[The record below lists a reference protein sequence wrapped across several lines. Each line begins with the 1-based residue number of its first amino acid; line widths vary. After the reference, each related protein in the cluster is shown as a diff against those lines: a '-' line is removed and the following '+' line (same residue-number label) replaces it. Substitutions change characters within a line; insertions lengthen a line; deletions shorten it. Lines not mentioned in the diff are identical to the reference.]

1 MTLPAP
7 KELLRS
13 VYRNLDFGAVL
24 DEFPEMD
31 REDIKDF
38 FRDIESRFP
47 DSHEHEP
54 EGTIRPEDHCGGAA
68 EEVALYFD
76 GGSRGNPGPAG
87 CGYVIA
93 SPLGVELARGKKYL
107 GNQTNNV
114 AEYEGLVT
122 GLNAALRMGAKRI
135 TIKSDSQLVV
145 FQLQGRYRV
154 KAANLK
160 PLYEQ
165 AKALLSRFQSWQIQH
180 VYRAENSL
188 ADGLANE
195 AMDRGA

>member
-7 KELLRS
+7 KDLLRS

-31 REDIKDF
+31 RDELKIF
-38 FRDIESRFP
+38 FRDLSSRFP
-47 DSHEHEP
+47 DSHE
-54 EGTIRPEDHCGGAA
+54 PEDTIPSAELGEGAA

-87 CGYVIA
+87 CGYVIT
-93 SPLGVELARGKKYL
+93 SPQGLELARGKKYL
-107 GNQTNNV
+107 GSQTNNV
-114 AEYEGLVT
+114 AEYEGLVA
-122 GLNAALRMGAKRI
+122 GIGAALRMGARRI
-135 TIKSDSQLVV
+135 AIKSDSQLVV

-160 PLYEQ
+160 PLYQQ
-165 AKALLSRFQSWQIQH
+165 AKNLLSQFESWQVQH
-180 VYRAENSL
+180 VYRAENSV

-195 AMDRGA
+195 AMDKGA